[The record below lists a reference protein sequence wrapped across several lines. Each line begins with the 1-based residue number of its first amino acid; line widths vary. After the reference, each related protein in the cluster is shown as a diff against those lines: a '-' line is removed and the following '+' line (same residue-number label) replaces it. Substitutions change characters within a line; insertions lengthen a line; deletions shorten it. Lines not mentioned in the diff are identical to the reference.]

1 MNRWSCFYFVK
12 KCQKISF
19 RTFSKQKA
27 IFLTNFLLSVFLG
40 SSDWVLVNNNVR
52 PSDLVQNGI
61 RFQKFVVLDL
71 IPRTKYILRIT
82 AHNSAGS
89 TVKQFTFT
97 TLNSDGTPKASEGQK
112 KDDSEMVLPFILVA
126 FTVTSIVLGIAL
138 MLCIKKLEVKQNEEV
153 EKDEVFEPVAVFKMP
168 SPPKETPMRERV
180 RPRTRI
186 PKSPTS
192 SLGNSFLAGL
202 A

>member
-1 MNRWSCFYFVK
+1 MSSKFCKFIFNINGTVYFFHTV
-12 KCQKISF
+12 CILESNNYCY
-19 RTFSKQKA
+19 FS
-27 IFLTNFLLSVFLG
+27 VG

-97 TLNSDGTPKASEGQK
+97 TLNSDGTPMASEGQK
-112 KDDSEMVLPFILVA
+112 KDESEMVLPFILVA

-138 MLCIKKLEVKQNEEV
+138 MLCIKKLEVKQSLRYHSV
-153 EKDEVFEPVAVFKMP
+153 E
-168 SPPKETPMRERV
+168 
-180 RPRTRI
+180 I
-186 PKSPTS
+186 
-192 SLGNSFLAGL
+192 
-202 A
+202 

>member
-1 MNRWSCFYFVK
+1 MFISISAFYPRQLSFLSIFVNFQVFK
-12 KCQKISF
+12 FCKFIFNMFSF
-19 RTFSKQKA
+19 CTLYAYLNPINYCYFS
-27 IFLTNFLLSVFLG
+27 VG

-97 TLNSDGTPKASEGQK
+97 TLNSDGTPMASEGQK
-112 KDDSEMVLPFILVA
+112 KDESEMVLPFILVA

-138 MLCIKKLEVKQNEEV
+138 MLCIKKLEVKQ
-153 EKDEVFEPVAVFKMP
+153 
-168 SPPKETPMRERV
+168 
-180 RPRTRI
+180 
-186 PKSPTS
+186 
-192 SLGNSFLAGL
+192 SLRY
-202 A
+202 